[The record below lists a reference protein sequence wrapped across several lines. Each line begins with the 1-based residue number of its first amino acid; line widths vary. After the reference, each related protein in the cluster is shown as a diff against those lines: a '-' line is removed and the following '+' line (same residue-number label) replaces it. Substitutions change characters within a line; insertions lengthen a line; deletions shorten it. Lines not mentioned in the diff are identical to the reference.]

1 MKILSVAQMNQVDR
15 LTSEICGL
23 PTLILMENA
32 GVQLYQALQSQ
43 LEEGSPRIAI
53 LCGKGNNGGDG
64 IVLAR
69 QLRQRGFASDLFLLA
84 PAAAIEGDAGINLQA
99 HLKARQP
106 VVELTSE
113 ESVQA
118 LDLACYDIIVD
129 ALLGTGLSQP
139 LSGRY
144 LEVVRRINSSGAFV
158 LAVDIPTG
166 MDSDLK
172 QVGGDCVRADLTVTF
187 TTPKIAHVLHP
198 DPDSL
203 GAVRVVPI
211 GSPDLLLDRPQYFL
225 NLMTAK
231 ETRRL
236 IPPRP
241 AKSHKG
247 SYGRVAVLAGS
258 RGKSGAALLASR
270 AALTAGAGLVTV
282 LLPEVIAEKVT
293 GYCPELMTES
303 LACDP
308 AGALAE
314 GSLPQILECL
324 EGKDVLAVGPGLSRQ
339 PGAVTI
345 VKTLLPQSPLPLVVD
360 ADGINALSTQ
370 IQLLDQVDQ
379 PLILTP
385 HPGEFARLTGLSS
398 QAICESPITTA
409 RAFARQ
415 HQVWLILKGFRTL
428 LAQPNGEVWVCPLGN
443 PGMATA
449 GMGDVLT
456 GVVATLWGAAA
467 VREKTSRQDWS
478 EAARVAIYVHSLA
491 GDLAW
496 VEVGPEALTAGSVIE
511 HLGPA
516 FQQLRQLGD

>member
-1 MKILSVAQMNQVDR
+1 MKILSVAQMTEVDR
-15 LTSEICGL
+15 LTSEICRL

-32 GVQLYQALQSQ
+32 GVQLYQAIQPQLQQ
-43 LEEGSPRIAI
+43 GSPRIAI

-69 QLRQRGFASDLFLLA
+69 QLRQRGLASDLFLLTS
-84 PAAAIEGDAGINLQA
+84 AAVVQGDAAINLQA

-106 VVELTSE
+106 VVELTSD
-113 ESVQA
+113 ESAQA
-118 LDLACYDIIVD
+118 LDLAGYDIVVD

-166 MDSDLK
+166 MCSDLK
-172 QVGGDCVRADLTVTF
+172 QLEGDYVRADLTVTF
-187 TTPKIAHVLHP
+187 TAPKIAHILHP
-198 DPDSL
+198 DQDSL
-203 GAVRVVPI
+203 GEVQVAPI
-211 GSPDLLLDRPQYFL
+211 GTPELLLDSPRYFL
-225 NLMTAK
+225 NLMTGEA
-231 ETRRL
+231 TGRL

-241 AKSHKG
+241 ANSHKG
-247 SYGRVAVLAGS
+247 SYGHVAVLAGS

-282 LLPEVIAEKVT
+282 LLPEVIADSVT
-293 GYCPELMTES
+293 GYCPELMTEGLTADS
-303 LACDP
+303 V
-308 AGALAE
+308 GALAD
-314 GSLPQILECL
+314 GSLPRILKCL
-324 EGKDVLAVGPGLSRQ
+324 EGKDVLAVGPGLGQ
-339 PGAVTI
+339 GPGTTTT

-385 HPGEFARLTGLSS
+385 HPGEFARLTDLSS

-409 RAFARQ
+409 RTFAQQ
-415 HQVWLILKGFRTL
+415 HQVWLVLKGFRTL
-428 LAQPNGEVWVCPLGN
+428 LAQPDGEVWVCPLGN
-443 PGMATA
+443 AGMATA

-456 GVVATLWGAAA
+456 GVVATFWGVAAA
-467 VREKTSRQDWS
+467 RQKTSRRDWS
-478 EAARVAIYVHSLA
+478 EAARAAIYVHSLA
-491 GDLAW
+491 GDLALAK
-496 VEVGPEALTAGSVIE
+496 VGPEALTAGSVIE

-516 FQQLRQLGD
+516 FQQLRQLGG